1 MDQDPSAWVVHR
13 PVVDTP
19 GGDPGTGT
27 RRETPW
33 QFAHQLERDLIRLE
47 ELSVLAVSDE
57 LTAAG

>member
-1 MDQDPSAWVVHR
+1 MDLDPSAWVVHR
-13 PVVDTP
+13 PVVDAP
-19 GGDPGTGT
+19 VGDPGPGT

-33 QFAHQLERDLIRLE
+33 QFAHQLERDLTRLE

>member
-1 MDQDPSAWVVHR
+1 MDQDSSAWVVHR
-13 PVVDTP
+13 PVVDMP
-19 GGDPGTGT
+19 FGDPGAST
-27 RRETPW
+27 RPEPPW